1 MFKFLSFFLIFLIL
15 SCNGTEKTDHN
26 DAPRK
31 YKATFYKVKKEVI
44 PVYRVFSGTV
54 SSENMVELSPKVT
67 GYITKI
73 NYKEGMAFK
82 KGAVLF
88 EIDSPEIQERLKFTE
103 AGLVEADNSIEQSKI
118 ALKVAQDELNKANA
132 QFELAE
138 KTYNRYKNLLKTNP

>member
-1 MFKFLSFFLIFLIL
+1 V
-15 SCNGTEKTDHN
+15 
-26 DAPRK
+26 
-31 YKATFYKVKKEVI
+31 TFYNVKKRLSLFIEFLAV
-44 PVYRVFSGTV
+44 TV

-138 KTYNRYKNLLKTNP
+138 RPITDTKIC